1 MPKSPADSHDLDK
14 LSRWRQD
21 LADGTTG
28 VFPTYAVF
36 LVTPEDHH
44 AHDVF
49 REFRSSFGKLGAQFE
64 HLVIFGQHGVSSTV
78 LGLLDQL
85 EHSLESLP
93 MLALFSGPPTS
104 TFHSLSLRKGPNL
117 EPSREDAAELGP
129 GCDALWRALLD
140 RLEDAAAGK
149 AVSLDFES
157 LPGVTKSPLGNGPM
171 EKLIGEVWKRVSSA

>member
-14 LSRWRQD
+14 LSRWRQG
-21 LADGTTG
+21 LADSTTG

-36 LVTPEDHH
+36 LVTPEDLH

-64 HLVIFGQHGVSSTV
+64 HLVIFGQHGISSTV

-85 EHSLESLP
+85 GHSLESLP

-104 TFHSLSLRKGPNL
+104 TFHSLSLRKGPNSDS
-117 EPSREDAAELGP
+117 SRQDPTELGT

-140 RLEDAAAGK
+140 RLEGAAAGK

-157 LPGVTKSPLGNGPM
+157 LSGVTKYPLGNGSM
-171 EKLIGEVWKRVSSA
+171 EKLLGEVWERVSAA